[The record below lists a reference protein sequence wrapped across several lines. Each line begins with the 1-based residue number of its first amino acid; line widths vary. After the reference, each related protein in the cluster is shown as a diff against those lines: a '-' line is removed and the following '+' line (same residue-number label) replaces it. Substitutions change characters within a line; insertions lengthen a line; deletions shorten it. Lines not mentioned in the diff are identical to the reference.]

1 MAVMDEFKEE
11 RANLKNKSLWKKIS
25 YFWMYYKWYVIGILI
40 AVLAIGGT
48 VYSIATQKEEVL
60 FGITLNGAPTMYE
73 EDFVNGFMEYADI
86 DAEESVVTINSTLRM
101 NSSYSSE
108 SVGASEFIMVY
119 TIAGDMDFAAMDP
132 WGFTHYAY
140 SSIFTDLSTLFT
152 EKELEKLDGMVY
164 YMDAAVARQIEELE
178 SAGKSADD
186 VPLPNPFKP
195 EEMQEPIPVGIDI
208 SGCRSF
214 TDAYYYEGGTTYLAI
229 INNSDSKDMAVKFAK
244 YILGW

>member
-25 YFWMYYKWYVIGILI
+25 YFWMYYKWYVIGILL
-40 AVLAIGGT
+40 AVVIIGGAI
-48 VYSIATQKEEVL
+48 YSIATQKEEVL

-73 EDFVNGFMEYADI
+73 EGFVNGFTEYANI
-86 DAEESVVTINSTLRM
+86 DTEECKVTINSTLRM

-152 EKELEKLDGMVY
+152 EEELERLDGMVY
-164 YMDAAVARQIEELE
+164 YMDAAVARRIEELE
-178 SAGKSADD
+178 AAGKSADD
-186 VPLPNPFKP
+186 VPLPNPFNP
-195 EEMQEPIPVGIDI
+195 DEMQEPVPVGIDI
-208 SGCRSF
+208 SGCKSF
-214 TDAYYYEGGTTYLAI
+214 TDAYYYQDGITYLAI